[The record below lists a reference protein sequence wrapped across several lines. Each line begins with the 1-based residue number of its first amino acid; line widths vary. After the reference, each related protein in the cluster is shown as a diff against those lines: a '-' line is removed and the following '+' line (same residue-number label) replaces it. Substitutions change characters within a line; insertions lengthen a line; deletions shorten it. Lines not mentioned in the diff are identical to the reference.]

1 MVPRCWSTIIYF
13 RSSFQL
19 GTMNNLE
26 TKKTP
31 LNRYERAERRRE
43 YHKRWQRRKRGVKRK
58 RPINIPEYAEDFSGD
73 EYNDITEKV
82 NNFGESEN
90 NSDESCS
97 PYSKI
102 NTHTMDSCIC
112 YSTYNDTE
120 QHSTYCAADLNFLH
134 TQQCHTTIWQCQI
147 FFRPALSDR
156 RKIPWQ
162 WCWFVTSI
170 DVYIFTT
177 NHGASYGSFGLC
189 KVTARW
195 PDLTHLSV
203 HSLVNGVRSTRT
215 SFLVRVIGSTAT
227 TVRKVSEVTK
237 EMKLHDYD

>member
-1 MVPRCWSTIIYF
+1 MLCWFVFLFEASCCFSRIKIKFQNMILVTILVYI
-13 RSSFQL
+13 
-19 GTMNNLE
+19 
-26 TKKTP
+26 
-31 LNRYERAERRRE
+31 
-43 YHKRWQRRKRGVKRK
+43 
-58 RPINIPEYAEDFSGD
+58 
-73 EYNDITEKV
+73 
-82 NNFGESEN
+82 
-90 NSDESCS
+90 
-97 PYSKI
+97 
-102 NTHTMDSCIC
+102 
-112 YSTYNDTE
+112 
-120 QHSTYCAADLNFLH
+120 FLH